1 MFSIK
6 IQSIPRTEVQIV
18 TGRKRGEMVKLSYNL
33 PKTRHCAWGIKKEV
47 WNTIIQK
54 RTKVMVRNK
63 INPVPLDT
71 YVNDEPIKRVLR
83 FTYFESE

>member
-1 MFSIK
+1 
-6 IQSIPRTEVQIV
+6 
-18 TGRKRGEMVKLSYNL
+18 
-33 PKTRHCAWGIKKEV
+33 
-47 WNTIIQK
+47 
-54 RTKVMVRNK
+54 MVRNK